1 MPVADQFAILQGKKS
16 SEAYYGGY
24 SSQMTAVCGMKK

>member
-24 SSQMTAVCGMKK
+24 RSQMRLFVL